1 MATYPT
7 LESLLAAS
15 VTELAAVGD
24 PANPKRKVGKAVSE
38 RLYGLLHV
46 KTV

>member
-1 MATYPT
+1 MVAYPT
-7 LESLLAAS
+7 LETLLAAT

-38 RLYGLLHV
+38 RLYGLLHPSN
-46 KTV
+46 